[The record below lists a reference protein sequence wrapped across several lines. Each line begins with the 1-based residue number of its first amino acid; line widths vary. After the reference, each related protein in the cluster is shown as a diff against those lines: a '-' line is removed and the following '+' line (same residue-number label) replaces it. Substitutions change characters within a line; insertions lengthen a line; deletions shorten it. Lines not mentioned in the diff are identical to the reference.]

1 MPTCQPERC
10 RGKYR
15 THYTRISLYKC
26 PVYLLTY
33 YLLNVSLYGLEA
45 CPLTKSDSSV
55 IDFIVNRFFVTQFF
69 RTNNIKILKA
79 VTTILIFNDRA
90 HCGLNELKM
99 HNKYMTY
106 SSVICL
112 HLNVM
117 HCYIIQNSHLIIVL
131 CCALYY
137 YDVVVTR
144 YTSSKQMTECD
155 CAVSDYCMCLYTV
168 DG

>member
-15 THYTRISLYKC
+15 THYTRIALYKC

-55 IDFIVNRFFVTQFF
+55 IDFIVNRFFVTLFCLEPI
-69 RTNNIKILKA
+69 TLKLLKA
-79 VTTILIFNDRA
+79 VTTILIFNYRA
-90 HCGLNELKM
+90 YCGLNELKI

-106 SSVICL
+106 SLVICL

-117 HCYIIQNSHLIIVL
+117 HCYIIQNSHLIIV
-131 CCALYY
+131 Y
-137 YDVVVTR
+137 VVHCTIMMLLLHT
-144 YTSSKQMTECD
+144 TSSKQ
-155 CAVSDYCMCLYTV
+155 
-168 DG
+168 